1 MENMS
6 VPRQFLVRNFG
17 VTWPHLDQ
25 NDSTSSDTGFFKG
38 LQGGMDVGGR
48 RGSSRNNNNKKNG
61 HYFWFLQNRFLTI
74 NQTNNKNLKN
84 SILAF

>member
-6 VPRQFLVRNFG
+6 VPRQLLVRNFG

-38 LQGGMDVGGR
+38 LQGGMDGW
-48 RGSSRNNNNKKNG
+48 RGQEGQFTKLKKKG
-61 HYFWFLQNRFLTI
+61 SLFLVFAKSFFNDKS
-74 NQTNNKNLKN
+74 N
-84 SILAF
+84 